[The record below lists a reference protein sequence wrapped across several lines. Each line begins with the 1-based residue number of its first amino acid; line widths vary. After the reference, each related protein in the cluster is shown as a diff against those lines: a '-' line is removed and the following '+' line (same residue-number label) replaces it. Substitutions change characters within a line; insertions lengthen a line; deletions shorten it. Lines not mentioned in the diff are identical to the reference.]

1 MKDAVRVPVL
11 GNGDIHSAE
20 DAVEM
25 MQATGCDGVMIARG
39 ALGDPWLFERVNA
52 AIEGLPAP
60 KAPNLQARMNAL
72 RRQVEDLDELID
84 AVFEEQRK
92 AGIDPDDVRE
102 VPFP

>member
-1 MKDAVRVPVL
+1 MYTPGIDPEIIARVKDAVRVPVL

-60 KAPNLQARMNAL
+60 KAPTCRPA
-72 RRQVEDLDELID
+72 
-84 AVFEEQRK
+84 
-92 AGIDPDDVRE
+92 
-102 VPFP
+102 